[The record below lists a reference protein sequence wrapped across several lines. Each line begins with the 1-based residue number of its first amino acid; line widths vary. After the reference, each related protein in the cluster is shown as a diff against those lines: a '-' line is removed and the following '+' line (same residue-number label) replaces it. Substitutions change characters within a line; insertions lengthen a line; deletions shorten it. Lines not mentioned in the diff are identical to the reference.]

1 LKRLL
6 PAEIEAK
13 MDQNRVRLRA
23 IILGVTLGIIICTLT
38 PFNNAYLNATPLGGG
53 HFPLAAFFI
62 FFWLSV
68 GIAALGRIRFSAN
81 WLSGRELIIVWILMV
96 IASGIAYTGLVRTF
110 FINLTAPYHFASV
123 GNRWAEEIQPLLPRS
138 WYPGDPNSIT
148 LLYNGL
154 EGGSQLGWW
163 QIVKQIPWTSWL
175 PPLLTWAG
183 FVLLCYWVMIC
194 LVDIFSEQWITNE
207 KMNFPLLR
215 VPQLM
220 EEALAEKRLF
230 RFFANRFLILGLL
243 ATFTLHLING
253 LHFYFP
259 SVPQIPTLILAG
271 PYFPKHGL
279 FSGFHKLRIFIYPAF
294 IGFAFLTSRQISF
307 SFWFFFLLGGLLYG
321 LLGVLGYNIPAAA
334 LGVTF
339 GPTLSRPEETQV
351 IGAYGVFFVFI
362 LWLARYHLLDVT
374 RQCLFISKRKKS
386 DVQWISSRISGWGF
400 LLGISVLIFW
410 SLKFG
415 MPLKVA
421 LLLLGAFFFIM
432 LVSSK
437 VICQGG
443 IPYFTLSAA
452 PTDGLLSFFGSRFFT
467 NLGLTMAAVMQKMM
481 FVDLRESMM
490 PSLVHGAKVGEGT
503 RNRRV
508 IYTGIVLAM
517 IAGVAVS
524 FVVMLALC
532 HKYGIR
538 GLQMDWATRTTLGV
552 YENVQRLIDAPGQ
565 PRQWVLIFSAVGA
578 GIMLVL
584 VILYQRFYWWPI
596 HPIGYLTTY
605 SSAMR
610 ILWFSFVV
618 GWLCNHLSLRYGG
631 VSLFKKVRLF
641 FIGLIIGDFL
651 MAGSWALVGLFTFAS
666 YQVLPT

>member
-1 LKRLL
+1 
-6 PAEIEAK
+6 

-23 IILGVTLGIIICTLT
+23 IILGVILGVIICTLT
-38 PFNNAYLNATPLGGG
+38 PFNNSYLKATPLGGG
-53 HFPLAAFFI
+53 HFPLAAFFV
-62 FFWLSV
+62 FFWLSI
-68 GIAALGRIRFSAN
+68 GIAVLGRFRFSAN
-81 WLSGRELIIVWILMV
+81 WLSGRELFVVWILMV

-123 GNRWAEEIQPLLPRS
+123 GNRWAEAIQPLLPRG
-138 WYPGDPNSIT
+138 WYPGDPNSIS

-154 EGGSQLGWW
+154 EGGSQMGWW
-163 QIVKQIPWTSWL
+163 QVVQKIPWSCWL
-175 PPLLTWAG
+175 PPLVTWAG
-183 FVLLCYWVMIC
+183 FVLLCYWVMLC

-220 EEALAEKRLF
+220 EEALAENRLF

-271 PYFPKHGL
+271 PYFPKQGL
-279 FSGFHKLRIFIYPAF
+279 FSGFHKLKIFIYPAF
-294 IGFAFLTSRQISF
+294 MGFAFLTSRQISF

-321 LLGVLGYNIPAAA
+321 LLGVLGYNIPTAA

-351 IGAYGVFFVFI
+351 IGAYAVFFVFI

-374 RQCLFISKRKKS
+374 RQCFFIGKSKESEVRWAS
-386 DVQWISSRISGWGF
+386 PRISGWGF
-400 LLGISVLIFW
+400 CLGILMLIFW
-410 SLKFG
+410 CLKFG

-437 VICQGG
+437 VVCQGG

-467 NLGLTMAAVMQKMM
+467 SLGLAMAAVMQKVM

-490 PSLVHGAKVGEGT
+490 PSLVHGAKVSEGI
-503 RNRRV
+503 RNRRM
-508 IYTGIVLAM
+508 IFTGIILAV
-517 IAGVAVS
+517 IAGVVVS
-524 FVVMLALC
+524 FVAMLALC

-552 YENVQRLIDAPGQ
+552 YENVQRLVDAPGE

-578 GIMLVL
+578 VIMLIL

-596 HPIGYLTTY
+596 HPIGYLTAY
-605 SSAMR
+605 SSAMH
-610 ILWFSFVV
+610 ILWFSFMV

-631 VSLFKKVRLF
+631 VSLFKKVRFF

>member
-1 LKRLL
+1 
-6 PAEIEAK
+6 

-23 IILGVTLGIIICTLT
+23 IILGVILGIIICALT
-38 PFNNAYLNATPLGGG
+38 PFNNSYLNATPLGGG
-53 HFPLAAFFI
+53 HFPLAAFFV
-62 FFWLSV
+62 FFWLSI
-68 GIAALGRIRFSAN
+68 GIAALGRFRFSAN
-81 WLSGRELIIVWILMV
+81 WLSGRELFVVWILMV

-123 GNRWAEEIQPLLPRS
+123 GNRWAEAIQPLLPRG
-138 WYPGDPNSIT
+138 WYPGDPNSIS

-154 EGGSQLGWW
+154 EGGSQMGWW
-163 QIVKQIPWTSWL
+163 QVVQKIPWGCWL

-183 FVLLCYWVMIC
+183 FVLLCYWVMLC

-230 RFFANRFLILGLL
+230 RFLANRFLILGLL

-279 FSGFHKLRIFIYPAF
+279 FSGFHKLKIFIYPAF
-294 IGFAFLTSRQISF
+294 IGFAFVTSRQISF
-307 SFWFFFLLGGLLYG
+307 SFWFFFLLVGLLYG
-321 LLGVLGYNIPAAA
+321 LLGVLGYNIPTAA

-351 IGAYGVFFVFI
+351 IGAYAVFFIFI

-374 RQCLFISKRKKS
+374 RQCFFIGKRKES
-386 DVQWISSRISGWGF
+386 EVRWASSRISGWGF
-400 LLGISVLIFW
+400 WLGTSMLIFW
-410 SLKFG
+410 CLKFG

-432 LVSSK
+432 LVTSK
-437 VICQGG
+437 VVCQGG

-467 NLGLTMAAVMQKMM
+467 SVGLTMAAVMQKVM

-490 PSLVHGAKVGEGT
+490 PSLVHGAKVSEGI
-503 RNRRV
+503 RNRR
-508 IYTGIVLAM
+508 IIFTGIILAV
-517 IAGVAVS
+517 IAGVVVS
-524 FVVMLALC
+524 FVAMLALC

-552 YENVQRLIDAPGQ
+552 YENVQRLLDAPGE

-578 GIMLVL
+578 VIMLVL

-596 HPIGYLTTY
+596 HPIGYLTAY

-631 VSLFKKVRLF
+631 VSLFKKVRFF

>member
-1 LKRLL
+1 MA
-6 PAEIEAK
+6 AETEAK
-13 MDQNRVRLRA
+13 IALNRVRLRA
-23 IILGVTLGIIICTLT
+23 IILGIVLGIIICVIT
-38 PFNNAYLNATPLGGG
+38 PFNNAYLNGTPLGGG
-53 HFPLAAFFI
+53 HFPLAAFFV

-68 GIAALGRIRFSAN
+68 GIAALGKFRFSAN
-81 WLSGRELIIVWILMV
+81 WLSGRELFVVWILMV
-96 IASGIAYTGLVRTF
+96 IASGIGYTGLVRTF

-123 GNRWAEEIQPLLPRS
+123 GNRWGEAIQPLLPRA
-138 WYPGDPNSIT
+138 WYPDDQNSIS

-154 EGGSQLGWW
+154 EGGSQMGWW
-163 QIVKQIPWTSWL
+163 QIVRQIPWDCWL
-175 PPLLTWAG
+175 LPLLTWGG
-183 FVLLCYWVMIC
+183 FVLICYWVMLC

-220 EEALAEKRLF
+220 EEALDEKRLF
-230 RFFANRFLILGLL
+230 RFLTNRFLILGVLV
-243 ATFTLHLING
+243 TFTLHLING
-253 LHFYFP
+253 FHFYFP

-279 FSGFHKLRIFIYPAF
+279 FSGFHKLKIFIYPAF

-307 SFWFFFLLGGLLYG
+307 SFWFFFLSGGLLYG
-321 LLGVLGYNIPAAA
+321 LLTVLGYNIPAAA

-339 GPTLSRPEETQV
+339 GPALSRPEETQV
-351 IGAYGVFFVFI
+351 IGAYGVFFIFI

-374 RQCLFISKRKKS
+374 RQCLFIGRRKES
-386 DVQWISSRISGWGF
+386 GVQWVSPRVSGWGF
-400 LLGISVLIFW
+400 WLGTAILIFW
-410 SLKFG
+410 CIEFG
-415 MPLKVA
+415 MPLRVA
-421 LLLLGAFFFIM
+421 LLVLGAFFFVM

-467 NLGLTMAAVMQKMM
+467 NVGLTMAAVMQKVM

-490 PSLVHGAKVGEGT
+490 PSLVHGAKVSENI
-503 RNRRV
+503 RNRRM
-508 IYTGIVLAM
+508 IFAGIILA
-517 IAGVAVS
+517 IVAGVLVS
-524 FVVMLALC
+524 FVAMLALC

-552 YENVQRLIDAPGQ
+552 YENVQRLLEAPGE
-565 PRQWVLIFSAVGA
+565 PREWVLIFSAVGA
-578 GIMLVL
+578 AIMLVL

-596 HPIGYLTTY
+596 HPIGYLTAY

-610 ILWFSFVV
+610 ILWFSFMV

-631 VSLFKKVRLF
+631 VSLFKKVRFF

>member
-1 LKRLL
+1 
-6 PAEIEAK
+6 

-23 IILGVTLGIIICTLT
+23 IILGVILGILICALT
-38 PFNNAYLNATPLGGG
+38 PFNNTYLNATPLGGG

-62 FFWLSV
+62 FFWLSI
-68 GIAALGRIRFSAN
+68 GIAALGRFPFSAN
-81 WLSGRELIIVWILMV
+81 WFTGRELFVVWILMV

-123 GNRWAEEIQPLLPRS
+123 GNRWGEVIQPLLPRA
-138 WYPGDPNSIT
+138 WYPGDPSSIS

-154 EGGSQLGWW
+154 DGGSQMSWW
-163 QIVKQIPWTSWL
+163 QVVQKIPWGCWL

-183 FVLLCYWVMIC
+183 FVLLCYWVMLC
-194 LVDIFSEQWITNE
+194 LVDIFSDQWIANE

-230 RFFANRFLILGLL
+230 RFLANRFLLVGLL
-243 ATFTLHLING
+243 ATFALHLING

-259 SVPQIPTLILAG
+259 SVPQVPTLILAG

-279 FSGFHKLRIFIYPAF
+279 FSGFHKLKIFIYPAF

-307 SFWFFFLLGGLLYG
+307 SFWFFFFIGGLLYG

-339 GPTLSRPEETQV
+339 GPALSRPEETQV
-351 IGAYGVFFVFI
+351 IGAYAVFFIFI

-374 RQCLFISKRKKS
+374 RQCFFIGKRRES
-386 DVQWISSRISGWGF
+386 EVAWASPRVSGWGF
-400 LLGISVLIFW
+400 WLGTVILVFW
-410 SLKFG
+410 CVRFG

-421 LLLLGAFFFIM
+421 VLLLGAFFFIM

-467 NLGLTMAAVMQKMM
+467 GLGLAMAAVMQKVM

-490 PSLVHGAKVGEGT
+490 PSLVHGAKVSEGS
-503 RNRRV
+503 RNRRM
-508 IYTGIVLAM
+508 IFIGIILAV
-517 IAGVAVS
+517 IAGVVVS
-524 FVVMLALC
+524 FVAMLALC

-552 YENVQRLIDAPGQ
+552 YENVQRLLDAPGE
-565 PRQWVLIFSAVGA
+565 PRQWVLIF
-578 GIMLVL
+578 
-584 VILYQRFYWWPI
+584 
-596 HPIGYLTTY
+596 
-605 SSAMR
+605 
-610 ILWFSFVV
+610 
-618 GWLCNHLSLRYGG
+618 
-631 VSLFKKVRLF
+631 
-641 FIGLIIGDFL
+641 
-651 MAGSWALVGLFTFAS
+651 
-666 YQVLPT
+666 

>member
-1 LKRLL
+1 
-6 PAEIEAK
+6 
-13 MDQNRVRLRA
+13 
-23 IILGVTLGIIICTLT
+23 LGIVICALT
-38 PFNNAYLNATPLGGG
+38 PFNNTYLNATPLGGG

-62 FFWLSV
+62 FFWLSI
-68 GIAALGRIRFSAN
+68 GIAALGKLPFSAN
-81 WLSGRELIIVWILMV
+81 WFSGRELFVVWILMV

-123 GNRWAEEIQPLLPRS
+123 GNRWGEVIQPLLPRA
-138 WYPGDPNSIT
+138 WYPGDLSSIS

-154 EGGSQLGWW
+154 EEGSRMSWW
-163 QIVKQIPWTSWL
+163 QVVREIPWSCWL

-183 FVLLCYWVMIC
+183 FVLLCYWVMLC
-194 LVDIFSEQWITNE
+194 LVDIFSEQWIANE
-207 KMNFPLLR
+207 KMNLPLLR

-230 RFFANRFLILGLL
+230 RFLANRFLLLGLL

-279 FSGFHKLRIFIYPAF
+279 FSGFHKLKIFIYPAF

-339 GPTLSRPEETQV
+339 GPALSRPEETQV
-351 IGAYGVFFVFI
+351 IGAYAVFFVFI
-362 LWLARYHLLDVT
+362 LWLARYHLVDVA
-374 RQCLFISKRKKS
+374 RQCLFINKRKES
-386 DVQWISSRISGWGF
+386 EVAWVSPRVSGWGF
-400 LLGISVLIFW
+400 WLGTVILVFW
-410 SLKFG
+410 CVNFG
-415 MPLKVA
+415 MPLRVA

-467 NLGLTMAAVMQKMM
+467 GLGLAMAAVMQKVM

-490 PSLVHGAKVGEGT
+490 PSLVHGAKVSEGS
-503 RNRRV
+503 RNRRM
-508 IYTGIVLAM
+508 IFIGIILAVT
-517 IAGVAVS
+517 AGVVVS
-524 FVVMLALC
+524 FVAMLALC

-552 YENVQRLIDAPGQ
+552 YENVQRLLDAPGE
-565 PRQWVLIFSAVGA
+565 PRQWVLIFSAIGA
-578 GIMLVL
+578 GVMLIL
-584 VILYQRFYWWPI
+584 VMLYQRFYWWPI
-596 HPIGYLTTY
+596 HPIGYLTSY
-605 SSAMR
+605 SSAIR

-631 VSLFKKVRLF
+631 VSLFKKVRFF

>member
-1 LKRLL
+1 
-6 PAEIEAK
+6 
-13 MDQNRVRLRA
+13 MDQNRIRLRA
-23 IILGVTLGIIICTLT
+23 IILGVLLGIVICALT

-53 HFPLAAFFI
+53 HFPLAAFFV
-62 FFWLSV
+62 FFWLSI
-68 GIAALGRIRFSAN
+68 GIAALGKFRFSAN
-81 WLSGRELIIVWILMV
+81 WLRGRELFVVWVLMV

-123 GNRWAEEIQPLLPRS
+123 GNRWGEAIQPILPRA
-138 WYPGDPNSIT
+138 WYPRDPSSIS

-154 EGGSQLGWW
+154 EGGSQMGWW
-163 QIVKQIPWTSWL
+163 QIVRKIPWDCWL
-175 PPLLTWAG
+175 PPLLTWGG
-183 FVLLCYWVMIC
+183 FVLLCYWVMLC

-207 KMNFPLLR
+207 KMSFPLLR

-220 EEALAEKRLF
+220 EEALDGKRLF
-230 RFFANRFLILGLL
+230 RFFTNRFLILGLL
-243 ATFTLHLING
+243 VTFTLHLING

-279 FSGFHKLRIFIYPAF
+279 FSGFHKLKIFIYPAF

-321 LLGVLGYNIPAAA
+321 MLTVLGYNIPAAA

-339 GPTLSRPEETQV
+339 GPALSRPEETQV
-351 IGAYGVFFVFI
+351 IGAYAVFFIFI

-374 RQCLFISKRKKS
+374 RQCFFIGKRKES
-386 DVQWISSRISGWGF
+386 EVQWTSPRVSGWGF
-400 LLGISVLIFW
+400 WLGTIILIFW
-410 SLKFG
+410 CLKFG
-415 MPLKVA
+415 MPLRVA
-421 LLLLGAFFFIM
+421 LLVLGAFFFIM

-452 PTDGLLSFFGSRFFT
+452 PTDGLLSFFGSHFFT
-467 NLGLTMAAVMQKMM
+467 NLGLTMAAVMQKVM

-490 PSLVHGAKVGEGT
+490 PSLVHGAKVSEGL
-503 RNRRV
+503 RNRRMV
-508 IYTGIVLAM
+508 FAGIVIAV
-517 IAGVAVS
+517 IAGVVVS
-524 FVVMLALC
+524 FVAMLALC

-538 GLQMDWATRTTLGV
+538 GLQLDWATRTTLGV
-552 YENVQRLIDAPGQ
+552 YENVQRLIEAPGE
-565 PRQWVLIFSAVGA
+565 PREWVLIFSAVGA
-578 GIMLVL
+578 VIMLVL

-610 ILWFSFVV
+610 ILWFSFMV

-631 VSLFKKVRLF
+631 VSLFKKVRF
-641 FIGLIIGDFL
+641 FFVGLIIGDFL
-651 MAGSWALVGLFTFAS
+651 MAGSWALIGLFTYAS

>member
-1 LKRLL
+1 
-6 PAEIEAK
+6 
-13 MDQNRVRLRA
+13 MDQNRIRLRA
-23 IILGVTLGIIICTLT
+23 IILGVLLGIVICALT

-53 HFPLAAFFI
+53 HFPLAAFFV
-62 FFWLSV
+62 FFWLSI
-68 GIAALGRIRFSAN
+68 GIAALGKFRFSAN
-81 WLSGRELIIVWILMV
+81 WLRGRELFVVWVLMV

-123 GNRWAEEIQPLLPRS
+123 GNRWGEAIQPILPRA
-138 WYPGDPNSIT
+138 WYPRDPSSIS

-154 EGGSQLGWW
+154 EGGSQMGWW
-163 QIVKQIPWTSWL
+163 QIVRKIPWDCWL
-175 PPLLTWAG
+175 PPLLTWGG
-183 FVLLCYWVMIC
+183 FVLLCYWVMLC

-220 EEALAEKRLF
+220 EEALDGKRLF
-230 RFFANRFLILGLL
+230 RFFTNRFLILGLL
-243 ATFTLHLING
+243 VTFTLHLING

-279 FSGFHKLRIFIYPAF
+279 FSGFHKLKIFIYPAF

-321 LLGVLGYNIPAAA
+321 MLTVLGYNIPAAA

-339 GPTLSRPEETQV
+339 GPALSRPEETQV
-351 IGAYGVFFVFI
+351 IGAYAVFFIFI

-374 RQCLFISKRKKS
+374 RQCFFIGKRKES
-386 DVQWISSRISGWGF
+386 EVQWTSPRVSGWGF
-400 LLGISVLIFW
+400 WLGTIILIFW
-410 SLKFG
+410 CLKFG
-415 MPLKVA
+415 MPLRVA
-421 LLLLGAFFFIM
+421 LLVLGAFFFIM

-467 NLGLTMAAVMQKMM
+467 NLGLTMAAVMQKVM

-490 PSLVHGAKVGEGT
+490 PSLVHGAKVSEGL
-503 RNRRV
+503 RNRRMV
-508 IYTGIVLAM
+508 FAGIVIAV
-517 IAGVAVS
+517 IAGVVVS
-524 FVVMLALC
+524 FVAMLALC

-552 YENVQRLIDAPGQ
+552 YENVQRLLEAPGE
-565 PRQWVLIFSAVGA
+565 PREWVLMFSAVGA
-578 GIMLVL
+578 VVMLVL

-610 ILWFSFVV
+610 ILWFSFMV

-631 VSLFKKVRLF
+631 VSLFKKVRF
-641 FIGLIIGDFL
+641 FFVGLIIGDFL
-651 MAGSWALVGLFTFAS
+651 MAGSWALIGLFTYAS

>member
-1 LKRLL
+1 
-6 PAEIEAK
+6 

-23 IILGVTLGIIICTLT
+23 IILGVILGVIICALT
-38 PFNNAYLNATPLGGG
+38 PYNNAYLNATPLGGG
-53 HFPLAAFFI
+53 HFPLAAFFV
-62 FFWLSV
+62 FFWLSI
-68 GIAALGRIRFSAN
+68 GIAALGRFPFSAN
-81 WLSGRELIIVWILMV
+81 WLSGRELFVVWVLMV
-96 IASGIAYTGLVRTF
+96 VASGIAYTGLVRTF

-123 GNRWAEEIQPLLPRS
+123 GNRWDEVIQPLLPRA
-138 WYPGDPNSIT
+138 WYPGDLDSIS

-154 EGGSQLGWW
+154 EEGSQMSWW
-163 QIVKQIPWTSWL
+163 QVVQKIPWGCWL
-175 PPLLTWAG
+175 PPLLTWVG
-183 FVLLCYWVMIC
+183 FVLLCYWVMLC
-194 LVDIFSEQWITNE
+194 LVDIFSEQWIANE

-230 RFFANRFLILGLL
+230 RFLSNRFLLMGLL

-259 SVPQIPTLILAG
+259 SVPQVPTLILAG

-279 FSGFHKLRIFIYPAF
+279 FSGFHKLKIFIYPAF

-307 SFWFFFLLGGLLYG
+307 SFWFFFFIGGLLYG

-339 GPTLSRPEETQV
+339 GPALSRPEETQV
-351 IGAYGVFFVFI
+351 IGAYAVFFIFI
-362 LWLARYHLLDVT
+362 LWLARYHLLDVA
-374 RQCLFISKRKKS
+374 RQCFFIGRRKES
-386 DVQWISSRISGWGF
+386 EVAWSSPRISGWGF
-400 LLGISVLIFW
+400 WLGTGILVFW
-410 SLKFG
+410 CVKFG
-415 MPLKVA
+415 MPLTVA
-421 LLLLGAFFFIM
+421 VLLLGAFFFIM

-467 NLGLTMAAVMQKMM
+467 SLGLAMAAVMQKMM
-481 FVDLRESMM
+481 FVDLRESIM
-490 PSLVHGAKVGEGT
+490 PSLLHGAKVSEGI
-503 RNRRV
+503 RNRRM
-508 IYTGIVLAM
+508 IFIGIILAV
-517 IAGVAVS
+517 IAGVVVS
-524 FVVMLALC
+524 FVAMLALC

-538 GLQMDWATRTTLGV
+538 GLQMDWATRTTIGV
-552 YENVQRLIDAPGQ
+552 YENVQRLLDAPGE
-565 PRQWVLIFSAVGA
+565 PRQWVLIFAAVGA

-584 VILYQRFYWWPI
+584 VVLYQRFYWWPI
-596 HPIGYLTTY
+596 HPIGYLTAY

-610 ILWFSFVV
+610 ILWFSFAV

-631 VSLFKKVRLF
+631 VSLFKKVRFF

>member
-1 LKRLL
+1 MA
-6 PAEIEAK
+6 AETAAK
-13 MDQNRVRLRA
+13 MDQNKVRLRA
-23 IILGVTLGIIICTLT
+23 IILGIVLGVIVCVIT

-53 HFPLAAFFI
+53 HFPLAAFFV
-62 FFWLSV
+62 FFWLSI
-68 GIAALGRIRFSAN
+68 GIAALGKFRFSAN
-81 WLSGRELIIVWILMV
+81 WLSGRELFVVWILMV

-123 GNRWAEEIQPLLPRS
+123 GNRWGEAIQPLLPRA
-138 WYPGDPNSIT
+138 WYPDDQNSIS

-154 EGGSQLGWW
+154 EGGSQMGWW
-163 QIVKQIPWTSWL
+163 QIVRHIPWDCWL
-175 PPLLTWAG
+175 PPLLTWGG
-183 FVLLCYWVMIC
+183 FVLICYWVMLC

-220 EEALAEKRLF
+220 EEALDEKRLF
-230 RFFANRFLILGLL
+230 RFLTDRFLILGLL
-243 ATFTLHLING
+243 VTFTLHLING

-279 FSGFHKLRIFIYPAF
+279 FSGFHKLKIFIYPAF

-307 SFWFFFLLGGLLYG
+307 SFWFFFLAGGLLYG
-321 LLGVLGYNIPAAA
+321 LLTILGYNIPAAA

-339 GPTLSRPEETQV
+339 GPALSRPEETQV
-351 IGAYGVFFVFI
+351 IGAYAVFFIFI

-374 RQCLFISKRKKS
+374 RQCFFIGKRKES
-386 DVQWISSRISGWGF
+386 EVRWASPRVSGWGF
-400 LLGISVLIFW
+400 WLGTAILIFW
-410 SLKFG
+410 CLKFG
-415 MPLKVA
+415 MPLRVA
-421 LLLLGAFFFIM
+421 LLVLGAFFFVM

-437 VICQGG
+437 VVCQGG

-467 NLGLTMAAVMQKMM
+467 NVGLTMAAVMQKVM

-490 PSLVHGAKVGEGT
+490 PSLVHGAKVSEGI
-503 RNRRV
+503 RNRRM
-508 IYTGIVLAM
+508 IFAGIILA
-517 IAGVAVS
+517 IVAGVVVS
-524 FVVMLALC
+524 FVAMLALC

-552 YENVQRLIDAPGQ
+552 YENVQRLLEAPGE
-565 PRQWVLIFSAVGA
+565 PREWVLMFSAVGA
-578 GIMLVL
+578 VVMLVL

-596 HPIGYLTTY
+596 HPIGYLTAY

-610 ILWFSFVV
+610 ILWFSFMA

-631 VSLFKKVRLF
+631 VSLFKKVRFF

-651 MAGSWALVGLFTFAS
+651 MAGSWALIGLFTFAS

>member
-1 LKRLL
+1 
-6 PAEIEAK
+6 

-23 IILGVTLGIIICTLT
+23 IILGVILGILICALT
-38 PFNNAYLNATPLGGG
+38 PFNNTYLNATPLGGG

-62 FFWLSV
+62 FFWLSI
-68 GIAALGRIRFSAN
+68 GIAALGRFPFSAN
-81 WLSGRELIIVWILMV
+81 WFSGRELFVVWILMV

-123 GNRWAEEIQPLLPRS
+123 GNRWGEVIQPLLPRA
-138 WYPGDPNSIT
+138 WYPGESSSIS

-154 EGGSQLGWW
+154 DGGSQMSWW
-163 QIVKQIPWTSWL
+163 QVVQQIPWTSWL

-183 FVLLCYWVMIC
+183 FVLLCYWVMLC
-194 LVDIFSEQWITNE
+194 LVDIFSEQWIANE

-230 RFFANRFLILGLL
+230 RFLANRFLLVGLL

-253 LHFYFP
+253 LHFYYP
-259 SVPQIPTLILAG
+259 SVPQVPTLILAG

-279 FSGFHKLRIFIYPAF
+279 FSGFHKLKIFIYPAF

-307 SFWFFFLLGGLLYG
+307 SFWFFFLIGGLLYG
-321 LLGVLGYNIPAAA
+321 LLAVLGYNIPAAA

-339 GPTLSRPEETQV
+339 GPALSRPEETQV
-351 IGAYGVFFVFI
+351 IGAYAVFFIFI
-362 LWLARYHLLDVT
+362 LWLARYHLVDVA
-374 RQCLFISKRKKS
+374 RQCLFISKKKES
-386 DVQWISSRISGWGF
+386 EVAWVSPRFSGWGF
-400 LLGISVLIFW
+400 WLGTVTLVFW
-410 SLKFG
+410 CVNFG

-452 PTDGLLSFFGSRFFT
+452 PTDGLLSFFGSPFFT
-467 NLGLTMAAVMQKMM
+467 NLGLAMAAVMQKVM

-490 PSLVHGAKVGEGT
+490 PSLFHGAKVSEGS
-503 RNRRV
+503 RNRRM
-508 IYTGIVLAM
+508 IFIGIILAV
-517 IAGVAVS
+517 IAGVVVS
-524 FVVMLALC
+524 FVAMLALC

-552 YENVQRLIDAPGQ
+552 YDNVQRLLDAPGE

-578 GIMLVL
+578 VIMLVL
-584 VILYQRFYWWPI
+584 VVVYQRFYWWPI
-596 HPIGYLTTY
+596 HPIGYLTCY

-631 VSLFKKVRLF
+631 VSLFKKVRFF

-651 MAGSWALVGLFTFAS
+651 MAGSWALIGLFTFAS

>member
-1 LKRLL
+1 
-6 PAEIEAK
+6 

-23 IILGVTLGIIICTLT
+23 IILGVILGIIICALT
-38 PFNNAYLNATPLGGG
+38 PYNNAYLNATPLGGG
-53 HFPLAAFFI
+53 HFPLAAFFV
-62 FFWLSV
+62 FFWISI
-68 GIAALGRIRFSAN
+68 GIAALGRFPFSAN
-81 WLSGRELIIVWILMV
+81 WLSGRELLVVWILMV

-123 GNRWAEEIQPLLPRS
+123 GNRWGEVIQPLLPRA
-138 WYPGDPNSIT
+138 WYPRDPSSIS

-154 EGGSQLGWW
+154 EGGSQMSWW
-163 QIVKQIPWTSWL
+163 QVVRKIPWGCWL

-183 FVLLCYWVMIC
+183 FVLLCYWVMLC
-194 LVDIFSEQWITNE
+194 LVDIFSEQWIANE

-230 RFFANRFLILGLL
+230 RFLANRFLLVGLL
-243 ATFTLHLING
+243 AAFTLHLING

-259 SVPQIPTLILAG
+259 SVPQVPTLILAG

-279 FSGFHKLRIFIYPAF
+279 FSGFHKLKIFIYPAF

-307 SFWFFFLLGGLLYG
+307 SFWFFFFIGGLLYG

-339 GPTLSRPEETQV
+339 GPALSRPEETQV
-351 IGAYGVFFVFI
+351 IGAYAVFFIFI
-362 LWLARYHLLDVT
+362 LWLARYHLLDVA
-374 RQCLFISKRKKS
+374 RQCFFIGKRKES
-386 DVQWISSRISGWGF
+386 EVALASPRVSGWGF
-400 LLGISVLIFW
+400 WLGTVILVFW
-410 SLKFG
+410 CVKFG
-415 MPLKVA
+415 MPLKLAV
-421 LLLLGAFFFIM
+421 LLLGAFFFIM

-467 NLGLTMAAVMQKMM
+467 SLGLAMAAVMQKVM
-481 FVDLRESMM
+481 FVDLRESIM
-490 PSLVHGAKVGEGT
+490 PSLVHGAKVSEGS
-503 RNRRV
+503 RNRRM
-508 IYTGIVLAM
+508 IFIGIILAV
-517 IAGVAVS
+517 IAGVVVS
-524 FVVMLALC
+524 FVAMLALC

-552 YENVQRLIDAPGQ
+552 YENVQRLLDAPGE

-578 GIMLVL
+578 VIMLVL

-596 HPIGYLTTY
+596 HPIGYLTAY

-631 VSLFKKVRLF
+631 VSLFKKVRFF

>member
-1 LKRLL
+1 
-6 PAEIEAK
+6 

-23 IILGVTLGIIICTLT
+23 IILGVILGILICALT
-38 PFNNAYLNATPLGGG
+38 PFNNTYLNATPLGGG

-62 FFWLSV
+62 FFWLSI
-68 GIAALGRIRFSAN
+68 GIAALGRFPFSAN
-81 WLSGRELIIVWILMV
+81 WFSGRELFVVWILMV

-123 GNRWAEEIQPLLPRS
+123 GNRWGEVIQPLLPRA
-138 WYPGDPNSIT
+138 WYPGDPSSIS

-154 EGGSQLGWW
+154 DGGSQMSWW
-163 QIVKQIPWTSWL
+163 QVVQKIPWGCWL

-183 FVLLCYWVMIC
+183 FVLLCYWVMLC
-194 LVDIFSEQWITNE
+194 LVDIFSDQWIANE

-230 RFFANRFLILGLL
+230 RFLANRFLLVGLL
-243 ATFTLHLING
+243 ATFALHLING

-259 SVPQIPTLILAG
+259 SVPQVPTLILAG

-279 FSGFHKLRIFIYPAF
+279 FSGFHKLKIFIYPAF

-307 SFWFFFLLGGLLYG
+307 SFWFFFFIGGLLYG

-339 GPTLSRPEETQV
+339 GPALSRPEEAQV
-351 IGAYGVFFVFI
+351 IGAYAVFFIFI

-374 RQCLFISKRKKS
+374 RQCFFIGKRRES
-386 DVQWISSRISGWGF
+386 EVAWASPRVSGWGF
-400 LLGISVLIFW
+400 WLGTVILVFW
-410 SLKFG
+410 CVRFG

-421 LLLLGAFFFIM
+421 VLLLGAFFFIM

-467 NLGLTMAAVMQKMM
+467 GLGLAMAAVMQKVM

-490 PSLVHGAKVGEGT
+490 PSLVHGAKVSEGS
-503 RNRRV
+503 RNRRM
-508 IYTGIVLAM
+508 IFIGIILAV
-517 IAGVAVS
+517 IAGVVVS
-524 FVVMLALC
+524 FVAMLALC

-552 YENVQRLIDAPGQ
+552 YENVQRLLDAPGE

-578 GIMLVL
+578 VVMLVL

-596 HPIGYLTTY
+596 HPIGYLTAY

-631 VSLFKKVRLF
+631 VSLFKKVRFF
-641 FIGLIIGDFL
+641 FIGFIIGDFL
-651 MAGSWALVGLFTFAS
+651 MAGAWALVGLFTFAS

>member
-1 LKRLL
+1 M
-6 PAEIEAK
+6 AESRI
-13 MDQNRVRLRA
+13 RLRA
-23 IILGVTLGIIICTLT
+23 IILGIALGALICALT
-38 PFNNAYLNATPLGGG
+38 PYNNTYLNATPLGGG
-53 HFPLAAFFI
+53 HFPLAPFFI
-62 FFWLSV
+62 FFWASV
-68 GIAALGRIRFSAN
+68 GIAALSKFRFSAT
-81 WLSGRELIIVWILMV
+81 WLRGRELFVVWILMV

-110 FINLTAPYHFASV
+110 FVNLTAPYHFATV
-123 GNRWAEEIQPLLPRS
+123 GNRWEEVIQPLLPRT
-138 WYPGDPNSIT
+138 WYPADQNAIS

-154 EGGSQLGWW
+154 EGGGQLGWW
-163 QIVKQIPWTSWL
+163 QVMQRIPWDCWL
-175 PPLLTWAG
+175 PPLLTWGG
-183 FVLLCYWVMIC
+183 FVLLCYWVMLC
-194 LVDIFSEQWITNE
+194 LVDIFSQQWIANE

-220 EEALAEKRLF
+220 EEALAENRLF
-230 RFFANRFLILGLL
+230 RLFANRFLIVGLVV
-243 ATFTLHLING
+243 TVFLHLING

-279 FSGFHKLRIFIYPAF
+279 FSGFHKLKIYIYPAF
-294 IGFAFLTSRQISF
+294 IGFAFVTSRQISF
-307 SFWFFFLLGGLLYG
+307 SFWFFFLFGGLLYG
-321 LLGVLGYNIPAAA
+321 LLGFLGYNIPAAA

-339 GPTLSRPEETQV
+339 GPTLSRPEETQI
-351 IGAYGVFFVFI
+351 IGAYAIFFIFI
-362 LWLARYHLLDVT
+362 LWLARYHLLDVV
-374 RQCLFISKRKKS
+374 RQCFFLSKKEKS
-386 DVQWISSRISGWGF
+386 NVEWISPRISGWGF
-400 LLGISVLIFW
+400 WLGTSILVFW
-410 SLKFG
+410 CTKFG

-443 IPYFTLSAA
+443 IPYFTLAAA

-467 NLGLTMAAVMQKMM
+467 SMGLVMAAVIQKVM

-490 PSLVHGAKVGEGT
+490 PSLVHGAKVGEGV
-503 RNRRV
+503 RNRRMV
-508 IYTGIVLAM
+508 FAGIVLAVLV
-517 IAGVAVS
+517 GVVVS
-524 FVVMLALC
+524 FVAMLALC

-552 YENVQRLIDAPGQ
+552 YDNVQRLIDAPGE

-578 GIMLVL
+578 VVMLVL

-596 HPIGYLTTY
+596 HPIGYLTAY

-610 ILWFSFVV
+610 IIWFSFLV

-631 VSLFKKVRLF
+631 VSLFKKVRFF
-641 FIGLIIGDFL
+641 FIGLIVGDFL
-651 MAGSWALVGLFTFAS
+651 MAGFWALVGLFTFAS